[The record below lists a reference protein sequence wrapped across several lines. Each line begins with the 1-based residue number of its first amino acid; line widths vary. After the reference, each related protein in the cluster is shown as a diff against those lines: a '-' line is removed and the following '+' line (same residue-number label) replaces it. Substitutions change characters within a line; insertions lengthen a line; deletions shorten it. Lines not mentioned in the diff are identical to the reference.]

1 MKYLAQ
7 LTVLVSL
14 LLGIQAMPICNDN
27 ADPLTSQTTRL
38 NIFQKTVNMSA
49 HIVDIVN
56 KNISEPCRS
65 ECIGEV
71 HNNANFSGLLCDLT
85 SLSQLAIQVNS
96 TDSVS
101 TIITITY
108 NIIAILILIHCA
120 YACFRAG
127 EYNQCSIL
135 FFASF

>member
-38 NIFQKTVNMSA
+38 NIFEKTVNMSA

-56 KNISEPCRS
+56 KNISESCRS

-71 HNNANFSGLLCDLT
+71 HNNANISGMLCDLT
-85 SLSQLAIQVNS
+85 ALSQLAIQVNS

-101 TIITITY
+101 IIIY
-108 NIIAILILIHCA
+108 NHVYI
-120 YACFRAG
+120 
-127 EYNQCSIL
+127 
-135 FFASF
+135 

>member
-38 NIFQKTVNMSA
+38 NIFQKAMNMST

-56 KNISEPCRS
+56 KNISESCRS

-71 HNNANFSGLLCDLT
+71 HSNTKVVKMLCDLT
-85 SLSQLAIQVNS
+85 TLSQLAIQVNS

-101 TIITITY
+101 RITRIATIRYIT
-108 NIIAILILIHCA
+108 CS
-120 YACFRAG
+120 CFRAG
-127 EYNQCSIL
+127 INTQRSMVLIVFFCIL
-135 FFASF
+135 LVH